1 VEIHLW
7 FFAKKTAFFVNLKN
21 INSKN
26 AFNSNIL
33 IFRTLVVTDLRLWK
47 CGFSSH

>member
-33 IFRTLVVTDLRLWK
+33 IFRTLVVRRPAPAKGPLEVR
-47 CGFSSH
+47 